1 MGSAIENKKNI
12 KDLPKY
18 KKPKRNL
25 PARLPKQSRIPKDV
39 LYKLIF
45 FTVLM
50 FSLPFIT
57 YFYTID
63 RYFKGNTTYAALAA
77 AFTANLIVV
86 AYVIVA
92 IVEDKDDDDEDLD
105 SKKKSN

>member
-18 KKPKRNL
+18 KKPVRNL
-25 PARLPKQSRIPKDV
+25 PVRLPKKTRIPPNV
-39 LYKLIF
+39 LLKLIL

-50 FSLPFIT
+50 FTLPFIT
-57 YFYTID
+57 YFYTLD
-63 RYFKGNTTYAALAA
+63 HLFTGNTTYAALAA
-77 AFTANLIVV
+77 ALTANLIVV

-92 IVEDKDDDDEDLD
+92 IIEDKDDDNVE
-105 SKKKSN
+105 SRKKAN

>member
-18 KKPKRNL
+18 QKPKRN
-25 PARLPKQSRIPKDV
+25 PPVRLPKKSRIPRDV
-39 LYKLIF
+39 LLKLII
-45 FTVLM
+45 FTALM

-57 YFYTID
+57 YFFTLD
-63 RYFKGNTTYAALAA
+63 RFFLGNTTYAALSAA
-77 AFTANLIVV
+77 LVANVIVV

-92 IVEDKDDDDEDLD
+92 IVEDKDDEDNVD
-105 SKKKSN
+105 SNKKSN